1 MQVSLNN
8 TIYKSNFYNRKQ
20 ETLKFSQKPI
30 EYVSNYPIAFQ
41 GAQNINKT
49 MTSKISH
56 EKSKFMKQINDILA
70 QEIPVLT
77 SKEKLN
83 MVIKQVSNIIKVR
96 NKRLKELEMDLNATI
111 NSPFLNQQQK
121 NDRAAQLHKEYNRL
135 NKLKVEEPIDKE
147 PSKDN
152 YDFALIN
159 KFKTA
164 ILEDNFDLAKIEKE
178 HYKGLANIDTVSKFK
193 KKYPSIRI
201 PANPKDV
208 IIKKIL
214 NTLNRDF
221 YFDLYSVFIK
231 ENDEEMADKIM
242 FFFQDYFN
250 KLSEQ
255 FEDKTGD
262 DLLNLFC
269 ISVSAEILGNLEKK
283 RFADNIANSM
293 EVKDKRY
300 EDNFD
305 SIPVNRKDSIAK
317 ISENDKLLLDI
328 DYDSYVLDTIKKL
341 YLDNEKLNQI
351 EYVEGDKKIKVSTI
365 KSKEY
370 QFEKIPEKMKRLIS
384 DAQKIQA
391 MQRDYKNFTSAELK
405 SRLTYY
411 TATNIGEDDKIF
423 NLIVDFDTCK
433 FTDED
438 KIYLI
443 KFLELLDKISD
454 EKITIQE
461 ALDNIEKN
469 KIHPRG
475 TLKLNEIERKK
486 AKEKIQE
493 EKQKLLALN
502 NLRGEFNQIINS
514 LYESDL
520 SVVADKL
527 IKYYP
532 ISLDENTIKE
542 TNKIIEIV
550 KKSLASKNID
560 EVKQNI
566 TRWEIYHEYSKTDS
580 EAEEYIKAVNYAQ
593 KFPTE
598 LAQRAGQYLL
608 NRELIETYPTSA
620 KIVTNPVVFS
630 KIMERFGNNKDLATI
645 YLCKYEDY
653 ALMNDNE
660 KGSILNLL
668 KHFDYKNYDD
678 RIILKNIIEEDY
690 INNETIL
697 KANENGQDLK
707 VVIAPKAKK
716 AILDKYKFPGCMD
729 LFVSFEE
736 ALSMRARETGT
747 AGIKKT
753 GANNDA
759 LDHKMEVKIKGRTDR
774 LFSSKNDY
782 VFDIYSERGLH

>member
-1 MQVSLNN
+1 MFRPN
-8 TIYKSNFYNRKQ
+8 IFYCVCIQNLGRKEFHQ
-20 ETLKFSQKPI
+20 LDK
-30 EYVSNYPIAFQ
+30 
-41 GAQNINKT
+41 
-49 MTSKISH
+49 
-56 EKSKFMKQINDILA
+56 MKVV
-70 QEIPVLT
+70 EPV
-77 SKEKLN
+77 N
-83 MVIKQVSNIIKVR
+83 
-96 NKRLKELEMDLNATI
+96 
-111 NSPFLNQQQK
+111 
-121 NDRAAQLHKEYNRL
+121 
-135 NKLKVEEPIDKE
+135 KE

-152 YDFALIN
+152 YDFTLIN

-164 ILEDNFDLAKIEKE
+164 ILDDNFNLEKIEKE
-178 HYKGLANIDTVSKFK
+178 HYKSLKKIRTVEEFK

-201 PANPKDV
+201 PQKPKDV
-208 IIKKIL
+208 IVKKIMD
-214 NTLNRDF
+214 TLDRDF
-221 YFDLYSVFIK
+221 YIDLYSIFIK
-231 ENDEEMADKIM
+231 KDEDETAMHMLD
-242 FFFQDYFN
+242 FFQVYFN
-250 KLSEQ
+250 QLSDQ
-255 FEDKTGD
+255 FEDKNGEE
-262 DLLNLFC
+262 LLDIFGVN
-269 ISVSAEILGNLEKK
+269 VAKEILDILKK
-283 RFADNIANSM
+283 KTLVDEIAKSSAF
-293 EVKDKRY
+293 EDTKF

-305 SIPVNRKDSIAK
+305 SIPSYRKNSIAY
-317 ISENDKLLLDI
+317 ISDNDRLLMDL
-328 DYDSYVLDTIKKL
+328 DYDNFIIDTMKKL
-341 YLDNEKLNQI
+341 YLEKEKLNQI
-351 EYVEGDKKIKVSTI
+351 EYTEGDKKIKIASI
-365 KSKEY
+365 KAKEY
-370 QFEKIPEKMKRLIS
+370 QFEKIPEKMKKLILDS
-384 DAQKIQA
+384 QKIERL
-391 MQRDYKNFTSAELK
+391 QRDYKNFTSAELK

-411 TATNIGEDDKIF
+411 TATEIGENEKVF

-433 FTDED
+433 FTEED

-454 EKITIQE
+454 EKVTIQE
-461 ALDNIEKN
+461 ALEDIEKN
-469 KIHPRG
+469 KIYPRG
-475 TLKLNEIERKK
+475 TLKLNEIERKE
-486 AKEKIQE
+486 AKEKIKKE
-493 EKQKLLALN
+493 RQKLLALN
-502 NLRGEFNQIINS
+502 NLRGEFNQIINL

-520 SVVADKL
+520 SMVADKL

-550 KKSLASKNID
+550 EKSLASKNID
-560 EVKQNI
+560 EVKQNL
-566 TRWEIYHEYSKTDS
+566 TRWEIYHEYSKTDAN
-580 EAEEYIKAVNYAQ
+580 AEEYIEAVNYG
-593 KFPTE
+593 KNFPTE
-598 LAQRAGQYLL
+598 FDQRAGQYLL
-608 NRELIETYPTSA
+608 NRELVETYPTSA
-620 KIVTNPVVFS
+620 KIATNPVIFS
-630 KIMERFGNNKDLATI
+630 KIMERFANNKDLATI

-707 VVIAPKAKK
+707 VAIAPKAKK

-759 LDHKMEVKIKGRTDR
+759 LDYKMEVKIKGRTDR

>member
-1 MQVSLNN
+1 MQVSLNSA
-8 TIYKSNFYNRKQ
+8 IYKSNFYNRKQ
-20 ETLKFSQKPI
+20 ETFKFSQNPI
-30 EYVSNYPIAFQ
+30 EYVSDYPIAFQ
-41 GAQNINKT
+41 GAQNVNKT

-56 EKSKFMKQINDILA
+56 EKSKLMKQINDILA
-70 QEIPVLT
+70 QEVPILT
-77 SKEKLN
+77 SEEKLN
-83 MVIKQVSNIIKVR
+83 LVVKQAANIMKTR
-96 NKRLKELEMDLNATI
+96 NRKIRELDIELTATI
-111 NSPFLNQQQK
+111 NSPYLNQQQK
-121 NDRAAQLHKEYNRL
+121 NDRIAQLRKEFHQL
-135 NKLKVEEPIDKE
+135 DKMKVVEPVNKE

-152 YDFALIN
+152 YDFTLIN

-164 ILEDNFDLAKIEKE
+164 ILDDNFNLEKIEKE
-178 HYKGLANIDTVSKFK
+178 HYKSLKKIRTVEEFK

-201 PANPKDV
+201 PQKPKDV
-208 IIKKIL
+208 IVKKIMD
-214 NTLNRDF
+214 TLDRDF
-221 YFDLYSVFIK
+221 YIDLYSIFIK
-231 ENDEEMADKIM
+231 KDEDETAMHMLD
-242 FFFQDYFN
+242 FFQVYFN
-250 KLSEQ
+250 QLSDQ
-255 FEDKTGD
+255 FEDKNGEE
-262 DLLNLFC
+262 LLDIFGVN
-269 ISVSAEILGNLEKK
+269 VAKEILDILKK
-283 RFADNIANSM
+283 KTLVDEIAKSSAF
-293 EVKDKRY
+293 EDTKF

-305 SIPVNRKDSIAK
+305 SIPSYRKNSIAY
-317 ISENDKLLLDI
+317 ISDNDRLLMDL
-328 DYDSYVLDTIKKL
+328 DYDNFIIDTMKKL
-341 YLDNEKLNQI
+341 YLEKEKLNQI
-351 EYVEGDKKIKVSTI
+351 EYTEGDKKIKIASI
-365 KSKEY
+365 KAKEY
-370 QFEKIPEKMKRLIS
+370 QFEKIPEKMKKLILDS
-384 DAQKIQA
+384 QKIERL
-391 MQRDYKNFTSAELK
+391 QRDYKNFTSAELK

-411 TATNIGEDDKIF
+411 TATEIGENEKVF

-433 FTDED
+433 FTEED

-454 EKITIQE
+454 EKVTIQE
-461 ALDNIEKN
+461 ALEDIEKN
-469 KIHPRG
+469 KIYPRG
-475 TLKLNEIERKK
+475 TLKLNEIERKE
-486 AKEKIQE
+486 AKEKIKKE
-493 EKQKLLALN
+493 RQKLLALN
-502 NLRGEFNQIINS
+502 NLRGEFNQIINL

-520 SVVADKL
+520 SMVADKL

-550 KKSLASKNID
+550 EKSLASKNID
-560 EVKQNI
+560 EVKQNL
-566 TRWEIYHEYSKTDS
+566 TRWEIYHEYSKTDAN
-580 EAEEYIKAVNYAQ
+580 AEEYIEAVNYG
-593 KFPTE
+593 KNFPTE
-598 LAQRAGQYLL
+598 FDQRAGQYLL
-608 NRELIETYPTSA
+608 NRELVETYPTSA
-620 KIVTNPVVFS
+620 KIATNPVIFS
-630 KIMERFGNNKDLATI
+630 KIMERFANNKDLATI

-707 VVIAPKAKK
+707 VAIAPKAKK

-759 LDHKMEVKIKGRTDR
+759 LDYKMEVKIKGRTDR

>member
-1 MQVSLNN
+1 MQVSLNSA
-8 TIYKSNFYNRKQ
+8 IYKSNFYNRKQ
-20 ETLKFSQKPI
+20 ETLKFSQNPI
-30 EYVSNYPIAFQ
+30 KYVSDYPIAFQ
-41 GAQNINKT
+41 GAQNVNKT
-49 MTSKISH
+49 MTSKIAH
-56 EKSKFMKQINDILA
+56 EKSKLMKQINDILA
-70 QEIPVLT
+70 QEVPVLT

-83 MVIKQVSNIIKVR
+83 MVIKQLSNIMKVR
-96 NKRLKELEMDLNATI
+96 NKRLKEIEMDLSATI

-121 NDRAAQLHKEYNRL
+121 DDRVAQLNKEYNRL
-135 NKLKVEEPIDKE
+135 NKLKVQEPVEKE

-164 ILEDNFDLAKIEKE
+164 ILDDNYDLAKIEEE
-178 HYKGLANIDTVSKFK
+178 HYKDIANIETASKFK

-208 IIKKIL
+208 ILKKI
-214 NTLNRDF
+214 LNRDF
-221 YFDLYSVFIK
+221 YFDLYSIFIK
-231 ENDEEMADKIM
+231 ENTEEMVDKIT
-242 FFFQDYFN
+242 FFLQDYFN

-262 DLLNLFC
+262 DLLNIFST
-269 ISVSAEILGNLEKK
+269 SVSAEVLAYIEKIL
-283 RFADNIANSM
+283 ADNIANSM
-293 EVKDKRY
+293 EIKDKRY

-305 SIPVNRKDSIAK
+305 SIPVNRKNSIAK

-328 DYDSYVLDTIKKL
+328 NYDSYILDTIKKL
-341 YLDNEKLNQI
+341 YLDHEKLNQI
-351 EYVEGDKKIKVSTI
+351 EYVEDDKKIKVSTI

-370 QFEKIPEKMKRLIS
+370 QFEKIPEKMKKLIL

-411 TATNIGEDDKIF
+411 AATNIGEDDKIF

-461 ALDNIEKN
+461 AIDDIEKN
-469 KIHPRG
+469 KIHPHG

-542 TNKIIEIV
+542 TNKIVEIV

-560 EVKQNI
+560 EIKQNI
-566 TRWEIYHEYSKTDS
+566 TRWEIYYEYSKTDS
-580 EAEEYIKAVNYAQ
+580 EAEEYIKAINYA
-593 KFPTE
+593 KNFPTE
-598 LAQRAGQYLL
+598 LDQRAGQYLL

-630 KIMERFGNNKDLATI
+630 KIMEKFGNNKDLATI

-668 KHFDYKNYDD
+668 KHFDYKNSDD
-678 RIILKNIIEEDY
+678 RTILKNIIEEDY
-690 INNETIL
+690 INNDTIL

-707 VVIAPKAKK
+707 VVFAPKAKK

-729 LFVSFEE
+729 LFVPFEE

-759 LDHKMEVKIKGRTDR
+759 LDYKMEVKIKGRPDR
-774 LFSSKNDY
+774 LFSNKNDY